1 MALVKSGTHGSGSP
15 LMAYELHAEQTAGSG
30 TKRTIKMTLK
40 AKVNGS
46 SSASFFGYAVD
57 YYFTVNGTKTSQ
69 TALKSSARWYGNESY
84 RSFTATVT
92 VDVGTTSS
100 KAITVGFTT
109 VNSNG
114 WGGSQSGS
122 FTVGSTN
129 TAPTWSSNIV
139 TIRQTNSSGTVL
151 SNTANTTEN
160 ATKFPENISALYLSW
175 TAPKDTEGGTMTY
188 EIYEQVDNGSFAKI
202 ATTTST
208 NYTRSIGSG
217 SSTQGKM
224 YDYYVKVKDS
234 GGLYASGVADA
245 TQVQK
250 NTLTVATPTTSS
262 SISYSSTNFTI
273 SWSGAKNTVTTS
285 DANKSTFTYTLS
297 SSNITV
303 YNQTVTGTSATIT
316 IYKSGTVPSGCYV
329 KFDDIKNFLKG
340 SNYKGTLTFTLKT
353 ANKYGS
359 SGTKTVNVSVNLQTN
374 PNSFSF
380 GSVSGT
386 STVNSTAYL
395 IPANKQTTITWGASS
410 DPLGGAITYDVYYSY
425 DNGSTFT
432 LLQSNLTTN
441 TLTKSLPSITK
452 VTSCKFKVTAK
463 TTYGKTLSVTSGTQT
478 LHYVG
483 SPTIKFQTTRNQ
495 TNYTIKGTV
504 TVNTSISNIGLKSI
518 SYKVG
523 STTTN
528 LTVANPFT
536 ITRNLAE
543 GSTESVVVTVLDQA
557 NSDLGK
563 TGISTTVNVSRY
575 NPMFSIREKGVGV
588 NCVNSGSEGA
598 MLKVNGAM
606 AVHGAGDGGS
616 TVSVKNTTSG
626 VSGSLWSGTSGFV
639 CQAEANYSLHLGG
652 NNSTTDIVCYSDRV
666 QYGKYIQMN
675 NQPIKFTTTDSGN
688 ARIGYETSTGD
699 VFMSSGANQWLRL
712 KKDGSMTWKGQ
723 TVITNAGGTFTGSI
737 YTGAV
742 QRDTRITTGNNQIY
756 NVNTAGTQI
765 YFGNPSTP
773 VQLEAS
779 KITLNASGHIHTS
792 NYIYLSGGKARLSSN
807 VFTCENVDGKYQNI
821 YLGPASDGEA
831 RICAWG
837 STDNGYRPLRAS
849 GYYVQ
854 GAGNWTGNTITH
866 ANNGCYS
873 STAGYVVLRSTAD
886 ALVYLQGSGVRCT
899 KPSSTST
906 YVPILA
912 SAFTVSSHSKHKEE
926 ITPIDED
933 KSINTMEIL
942 KNTNVY
948 TYKLKDD
955 LENGIDKKKIGL
967 IVEQAT
973 ADLTDHEEEGVELYQ
988 MTSTLW
994 DVCKKQQ
1001 EKIEE
1006 LQEKIEALTN

>member
-40 AKVNGS
+40 AKVNGT

-57 YYFTVNGTKTSQ
+57 YYFTVNGTKTTQ
-69 TALKSSARWYGNESY
+69 TALKSSARWYANESY

-109 VNSNG
+109 VSSNG

-139 TIRQTNSSGTVL
+139 TVRQTNSSGTVL
-151 SNTANTTEN
+151 SNVASGTEN

-234 GGLYASGVADA
+234 GGLYASGTADA

-262 SISYSSTNFTI
+262 SISYSSTSFAI

-329 KFDDIKNFLKG
+329 KFDDIKNYLKS

-353 ANKYGS
+353 TNKYGS

-432 LLQSNLTTN
+432 LLQSGLTTN

-452 VTSCKFKVTAK
+452 LTSCKFKVTAK
-463 TTYGKTLSVTSGTQT
+463 TTYGTTSSVTSGTQT

-504 TVNTSISNIGLKSI
+504 TVNTSISNVGLKSI
-518 SYKVG
+518 SYVVG

-528 LTVANPFT
+528 LTVANPFS

-543 GSTESVVVTVLDQA
+543 GSTESVVITVLDQA

-563 TGISTTVNVSRY
+563 TGISTTVNVARY

-588 NCVNSGSEGA
+588 NCVNTGSESA
-598 MLKVNGAM
+598 MLKVNGKTQIS
-606 AVHGAGDGGS
+606 GAL
-616 TVSVKNTTSG
+616 TVTGASSF
-626 VSGSLWSGTSGFV
+626 S
-639 CQAEANYSLHLGG
+639 
-652 NNSTTDIVCYSDRV
+652 SDM
-666 QYGKYIQMN
+666 QMN
-675 NQPIKFTTTDSGN
+675 NRAIKLTTENSGYP
-688 ARIGYETSTGD
+688 RLGYETSTED
-699 VFMSSGANQWLRL
+699 TYISGAGNNWLRL
-712 KKDGSMTWKGQ
+712 KKDGTLTWKGQ
-723 TVITNAGGTFTGSI
+723 TILTASGGTVTGGYTFNGAVSVGGATTLKSTLAVTGATTFTGKTTHNGTLQVQGSGDGNTTLTVKNTSSGV
-737 YTGAV
+737 TGTLWSGTGGFVV
-742 QRDTRITTGNNQIY
+742 QAEAGANLHLGANNQTNGLVIY
-756 NVNTAGTQI
+756 GDTSTYKDTIRTNLPFYTASSVTC
-765 YFGNPSTP
+765 NS
-773 VQLEAS
+773 LE
-779 KITLNASGHIHTS
+779 I
-792 NYIYLSGGKARLSSN
+792 SGGSR
-807 VFTCENVDGKYQNI
+807 
-821 YLGPASDGEA
+821 
-831 RICAWG
+831 WG
-837 STDNGYRPLRAS
+837 
-849 GYYVQ
+849 
-854 GAGNWTGNTITH
+854 GNTVTQ
-866 ANNGCYS
+866 ANNGCYA
-873 STAGYVVLRSTAD
+873 STAGYVVLRSA
-886 ALVYLQGSGVRCT
+886 ANGLVYLQGSGIRCT
-899 KPSSTST
+899 KNAETST
-906 YVPILA
+906 YVPVLA
-912 SAFTVSSHSKHKEE
+912 SAFTVSSLSKYKEE

-933 KSINTMEIL
+933 KSVNTIEIL

-948 TYKLKDD
+948 TYKLTDELKD
-955 LENGIDKKKIGL
+955 GIDKKKIGL

-973 ADLTDHEEEGVELYQ
+973 ADLTNHEEEGIELYQ

-1001 EKIEE
+1001 AKIEE
-1006 LQEKIEALTN
+1006 LEEKIKALTN